1 MDLQVGLK
9 EVLWCFN
16 WYSRTQTSSVHR
28 LTFLPKGVLCLS
40 LPSPVD
46 TPQALAGSRQW
57 NWVLALVCMCV
68 CILFSSSS
76 CCGELPIDRFH
87 WLYHCDCDLS
97 ESIARGFCSFFP
109 TVIVFV
115 STHVPVLFL
124 QTEIIVIY
132 DRAVFFYF
140 CVSDCTLIR
149 RLLVLRS
156 TRFLMWNVYRECV
169 NCKVNLEQRKE
180 SKLIN

>member
-46 TPQALAGSRQW
+46 TH
-57 NWVLALVCMCV
+57 
-68 CILFSSSS
+68 
-76 CCGELPIDRFH
+76 RFH

-156 TRFLMWNVYRECV
+156 TRFLMWNIYRECV